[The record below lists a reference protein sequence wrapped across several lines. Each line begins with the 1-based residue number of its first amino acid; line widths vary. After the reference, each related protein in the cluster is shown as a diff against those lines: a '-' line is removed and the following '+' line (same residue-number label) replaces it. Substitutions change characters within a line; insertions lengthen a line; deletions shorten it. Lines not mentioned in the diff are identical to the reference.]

1 MLGRVTWG
9 LGRGRGGGGGGRRRE
24 RRLVPWIPRPKL
36 IPKWDGMHGVPG
48 DAHLHSEVSL
58 ELRLEAGA
66 SQSCAGV
73 RVGVV
78 VGGSPK

>member
-1 MLGRVTWG
+1 
-9 LGRGRGGGGGGRRRE
+9 
-24 RRLVPWIPRPKL
+24 
-36 IPKWDGMHGVPG
+36 MHGVPG

>member
-1 MLGRVTWG
+1 
-9 LGRGRGGGGGGRRRE
+9 
-24 RRLVPWIPRPKL
+24 
-36 IPKWDGMHGVPG
+36 MHGAPG

-78 VGGSPK
+78 VAAAQPEPLAASLASRSPTFQCL